1 MSVQIVLDAIK
12 DLHGREQVVTREA
25 LSEVTGLKLTI
36 VDNSL
41 KTLVNDHLIV
51 RANRGVFVP
60 TVQHPPARAI
70 SKTVLPDGR
79 VKIEVGDVVL
89 ELTPKED
96 RALAGLMSGAGGQL
110 VAIEAGHQITQIAGD
125 MAHRLRRLEAA
136 VSGSGGSDDA

>member
-12 DLHGREQVVTREA
+12 DLHDREQVVTREA

>member
-12 DLHGREQVVTREA
+12 DLHDREQVVTREA

-36 VDNSL
+36 VDNCL
-41 KTLVNDHLIV
+41 KSLVNDHLIV

-136 VSGSGGSDDA
+136 VSGSGGGDDA